1 MPIGKDSIQKRVAKA
16 TEAAPVE
23 EVKAE
28 VAAPAEKPTVKKAT
42 TAKST
47 SSGTK
52 KTTSAATGTKKP
64 ATKATAPKATT
75 TKKPAEKPA
84 APKAEEPATAVLSNV
99 SPETVAAVIGHD
111 EKKPSDK
118 VKIGQKMPT
127 YLL

>member
-16 TEAAPVE
+16 TDAAPVE

-28 VAAPAEKPTVKKAT
+28 AAVPAEKPAVKKAT

-52 KTTSAATGTKKP
+52 KTTSAATGTKKS
-64 ATKATAPKATT
+64 AAKAT
-75 TKKPAEKPA
+75 

>member
-16 TEAAPVE
+16 TEAAPAE
-23 EVKAE
+23 EVKVEVVAE
-28 VAAPAEKPTVKKAT
+28 TAPTQKPAVKKAT
-42 TAKST
+42 TTKST
-47 SSGTK
+47 S
-52 KTTSAATGTKKP
+52 TGAKKP
-64 ATKATAPKATT
+64 TSTGAKKAPA
-75 TKKPAEKPA
+75 KKPVAKVA
-84 APKAEEPATAVLSNV
+84 AAKAAAVKEDKHAVDTAVLSNV